1 MRNIVRR
8 ADAFQRRHRFVGLP
22 LAVIYKHFDD
32 QGNYLA
38 AIITYY
44 AFIAIFPILLMAS
57 SILGFFLQDNADL
70 RETLLNSALSRF
82 PIIGDQLGRPEG
94 LDGSTAAIII
104 GGLAAL
110 YGATGLGQASQNA
123 FHVAWAVPRN
133 SRPNP
138 FILRFRSLL
147 LLAVSGLAVLLVTIL
162 STLANNTQV
171 LGAGIAQEFGSLI
184 QLGNIVALVLV
195 FSLLF
200 RLAGTQKA
208 SWKSTLPGAIAVTIM
223 WQGLQWAGAE
233 FVSTV
238 ITGANQMNDIFA
250 LVLGLIAFLYI
261 GALMV
266 VLGIELNV
274 VVGRKLYPRALLT
287 PFTDRVDLTQA
298 DKRAYSYYAKSQR
311 HKGFETV
318 NVTFARPTPRSEPD
332 DSIP

>member
-1 MRNIVRR
+1 MRNLVRR
-8 ADAFQRRHRFVGLP
+8 ADAFQRKHRTVGLP

-70 RETLLNSALSRF
+70 REKLLNSALSRF

-94 LDGSTAAIII
+94 LDGSTAAIVI

-138 FILRFRSLL
+138 FLLRFRSLL
-147 LLAVSGLAVLLVTIL
+147 LLAVSGLAVLLITIL
-162 STLANNTQV
+162 STLANNSEV
-171 LGAGIAQEFGSLI
+171 LGSEIGREFGLLI
-184 QLGNIVALVLV
+184 QLGNIVTLV
-195 FSLLF
+195 FVFTLLF
-200 RLAGTQKA
+200 RLAGSHRW

-233 FVSTV
+233 FVTQV
-238 ITGANQMNDIFA
+238 ITGASQMNDIFA

-266 VLGIELNV
+266 VLGVELNV
-274 VVGRKLYPRALLT
+274 VIGRTLYPRALLT
-287 PFTDRVDLTQA
+287 PFTDRVSLTPA
-298 DKRAYSYYAKSQR
+298 DKRAYSYYAKAQR
-311 HKGFETV
+311 HKGFESV
-318 NVTFARPTPRSEPD
+318 NVTFVRPTPKSGPD